1 MINMN
6 FKFVYLIL
14 FGLLLIF
21 VASNT
26 NAKTIVIKNANIYDG
41 ISDTPFKGNIQIEE
55 DKIKRISSSNLQG
68 DFIID
73 AKEKIVTPGLI
84 ATDTEIGI
92 VEIGALSVTRDDS
105 ADMYKIGFSIYDAF
119 NPNSTLI
126 PWNRSNGVTTSL
138 TIPQNT
144 SSPIGGMG
152 SLFVLDGKLN
162 VTGVRDAAMVG
173 QVGGSSS
180 GSRSEHYAI
189 IEDLLVMASSLSKKD
204 LSSDSDIFELIGEWA
219 VASAME
225 LHPRDIK
232 ALFKI
237 INDNVP
243 LIMKS
248 HRASDLLKLIE
259 IKERFNL
266 NMVIMGAQEAHLV
279 KSELAEAGIPLII
292 NPINNI
298 PDSFDELASNIQ
310 MASRLEEAGIP
321 IMFNVSRSHNY
332 HLIRQGA
339 GVAVANGMSYGAAIK
354 SLTSVPA
361 ETFGM
366 SDRGTL
372 EVGKIADLIIWDEDP
387 LEPSAMPEYVFISGE
402 NMDLTTRATRLTD
415 RYTKDLDKPV
425 TYRD

>member
-1 MINMN
+1 MCIRD
-6 FKFVYLIL
+6 
-14 FGLLLIF
+14 
-21 VASNT
+21 ST

-41 ISDTPFKGNIQIEE
+41 ISDSPFKGNIQIEE

-73 AKEKIVTPGLI
+73 AQEKIVTPGLI

-173 QVGGSSS
+173 QVGGSSR

-189 IEDLLVMASSLSKKD
+189 SEDLLVMASSLSKKD
-204 LSSDSDIFELIGEWA
+204 LSSDSDIYELIGEWA

-248 HRASDLLKLIE
+248 HRASDLSLIH
-259 IKERFNL
+259 I
-266 NMVIMGAQEAHLV
+266 
-279 KSELAEAGIPLII
+279 
-292 NPINNI
+292 
-298 PDSFDELASNIQ
+298 
-310 MASRLEEAGIP
+310 
-321 IMFNVSRSHNY
+321 
-332 HLIRQGA
+332 
-339 GVAVANGMSYGAAIK
+339 
-354 SLTSVPA
+354 
-361 ETFGM
+361 
-366 SDRGTL
+366 
-372 EVGKIADLIIWDEDP
+372 
-387 LEPSAMPEYVFISGE
+387 
-402 NMDLTTRATRLTD
+402 
-415 RYTKDLDKPV
+415 
-425 TYRD
+425 

>member
-41 ISDTPFKGNIQIEE
+41 ISDIPFKGNIQIEE

-204 LSSDSDIFELIGEWA
+204 LSSDSDIYELIGEWA

>member
-41 ISDTPFKGNIQIEE
+41 ISDIPFKGNIQIEE

-204 LSSDSDIFELIGEWA
+204 LSSDSDIYELIGEWA

-361 ETFGM
+361 GTFGM

>member
-6 FKFVYLIL
+6 FKFIYIIL

-41 ISDTPFKGNIQIEE
+41 VSDSPFKGNIQIEE

-73 AKEKIVTPGLI
+73 AKERIVTPGLI

-162 VTGVRDAAMVG
+162 VTGVRDAAMIG
-173 QVGGSSS
+173 QVGGNSS

-204 LSSDSDIFELIGEWA
+204 LSSDSDIYELIGQWA

-237 INDNVP
+237 LNDNVP

-310 MASRLEEAGIP
+310 MASRLEEVGIP

-339 GVAVANGMSYGAAIK
+339 GVAVANGMSYGGAIK

-372 EVGKIADLIIWDEDP
+372 EVGKIADLVIWDEDP

>member
-6 FKFVYLIL
+6 LQFVYLIL

-26 NAKTIVIKNANIYDG
+26 NAKTIVIKNATIYDG
-41 ISDTPFKGNIQIEE
+41 ISNSPFKGNIQIEE

-68 DFIID
+68 DFNID
-73 AKEKIVTPGLI
+73 AKGKIVTPGLI

-162 VTGVRDAAMVG
+162 VTGVRDAAMIG
-173 QVGGSSS
+173 QVGGNSS

-204 LSSDSDIFELIGEWA
+204 LSSDSDIYELIGEWA

-237 INDNVP
+237 LNDNVP

-339 GVAVANGMSYGAAIK
+339 GVAVANGMSYEGAIK

-372 EVGKIADLIIWDEDP
+372 EAGKIADLIIWDEDP
-387 LEPSAMPEYVFISGE
+387 LEPSAMPEYVFINGE

-415 RYTKDLDKPV
+415 RYTKDLDIPV

>member
-6 FKFVYLIL
+6 LKFVYLIL

-26 NAKTIVIKNANIYDG
+26 NAKTIVIKNATIYDG
-41 ISDTPFKGNIQIEE
+41 VSDSSYKGNIQIED

-73 AKEKIVTPGLI
+73 AQEKIVTPGLI

-189 IEDLLVMASSLSKKD
+189 IEDLLVMASSLSKSD
-204 LSSDSDIFELIGEWA
+204 LSSDSNIYELIGEWS
-219 VASAME
+219 VTDAME

-237 INDNVP
+237 LNDNVP

-266 NMVIMGAQEAHLV
+266 NMIIMGAQEAHLV
-279 KSELAEAGIPLII
+279 KSELAEAEIPLII

-321 IMFNVSRSHNY
+321 LMFNTSRSHNY

-361 ETFGM
+361 NTFGM

-372 EVGKIADLIIWDEDP
+372 EVGKIADLIIWDDDP
-387 LEPSAMPEYVFISGE
+387 LEPSAMPEHVFISGE
-402 NMDLTTRATRLTD
+402 SMDLTTRASRLTD
-415 RYTKDLDKPV
+415 RYTKELNKPV
-425 TYRD
+425 IYRD

>member
-6 FKFVYLIL
+6 FKFIYIIL

-41 ISDTPFKGNIQIEE
+41 VSDSPFKGNIQIEE

-73 AKEKIVTPGLI
+73 AKERIVTPGLI

-162 VTGVRDAAMVG
+162 ITGVRDAAMVG
-173 QVGGSSS
+173 QVGGSSN

-189 IEDLLVMASSLSKKD
+189 IEDLLVMASSLSKSD
-204 LSSDSDIFELIGEWA
+204 LSSDSDIYELIGEWA
-219 VASAME
+219 VTNVME

-237 INDNVP
+237 LNENVP
-243 LIMKS
+243 LIMKT

-266 NMVIMGAQEAHLV
+266 NMIIMGAQEAHLV

-339 GVAVANGMSYGAAIK
+339 GVAVANGMSYEGAIK

-372 EVGKIADLIIWDEDP
+372 EAGKIADLIIWDEDP
-387 LEPSAMPEYVFISGE
+387 LEPSAMPEYVFINGE

-415 RYTKDLDKPV
+415 RYTKDLDIPV

>member
-6 FKFVYLIL
+6 LKFVYLIL

-26 NAKTIVIKNANIYDG
+26 NAKTIVIKNATIYDG
-41 ISDTPFKGNIQIEE
+41 VSDSPYKGNIQIED

-73 AKEKIVTPGLI
+73 AQEKIVTPGLI

-189 IEDLLVMASSLSKKD
+189 IEDLLVMASSLSKSD
-204 LSSDSDIFELIGEWA
+204 LSSDSNIYELIGEW
-219 VASAME
+219 SITDAME

-237 INDNVP
+237 LNDNVP

-266 NMVIMGAQEAHLV
+266 NMIIMGAQEAHLV
-279 KSELAEAGIPLII
+279 KSELAEAEIPLII

-321 IMFNVSRSHNY
+321 LMFNTSRSHNY

-361 ETFGM
+361 NTFGM

-372 EVGKIADLIIWDEDP
+372 EVGKIADLIIWDDDP
-387 LEPSAMPEYVFISGE
+387 LEPSAMPEHVFISGE
-402 NMDLTTRATRLTD
+402 TIDLTTRASRLTD
-415 RYTKDLDKPV
+415 RYTKELNKPV
-425 TYRD
+425 IYRD

>member
-26 NAKTIVIKNANIYDG
+26 NAKIIVIKNANIYDG
-41 ISDTPFKGNIQIEE
+41 INDSPFKGNIQIEE

-73 AKEKIVTPGLI
+73 AQEKIVTPGLI

-204 LSSDSDIFELIGEWA
+204 LSSDSDIYELIGQWA